1 MSPLHRRLAGGAV
14 LVACVALSVL
24 QTRSQRP
31 GTDFHARWLA
41 GRMFAAGA
49 PLYGADARFAE
60 TTRWAEMPSYP
71 PFAAMVFQL
80 TAPFPLKT
88 AAAGFYFFNL
98 LLIPVAVVLT
108 RRIFDALWPPPPP
121 GRNRARWPLV
131 AAVVLAAQFFLNNLN
146 LVQVDAALFVLVLYG
161 IAAYV
166 EGKDVRAAGA
176 LVVASAIKIVP
187 VFFVAWLVLRG
198 RRRAALAVLPFAV
211 ACVALPI
218 LQRGMSRGVQ
228 DFTGYHQ
235 TFLRSFLEGRVVAT
249 YTNQNLGAA
258 VYRLTRPPEKPT
270 DGDYRLMTIS
280 EPAARAIYGAVAVL
294 VLVAFGLNLVAL
306 RLRDAPLTVFELGT
320 PFLVGHL
327 LSGLTWKAHLVTLL
341 FVFYAFLSLRLAEL
355 PGGLRRFVV
364 GAIAL
369 MVVSGGTGR
378 DLVGNTLHHYIG
390 GYSLI
395 VWTMLVLLVGAIVFS
410 WPRAPAPLPPPP
422 PASSAAP
429 SRP

>member
-1 MSPLHRRLAGGAV
+1 MTWKRRLIAAAL
-14 LVACVALSVL
+14 LVACIALSVL
-24 QTRSQRP
+24 QTRNQRP

-49 PLYGADARFAE
+49 PLYGAEARFSE
-60 TTRWAEMPSYP
+60 TTRWTEMPSYP

-80 TAPFPLKT
+80 TAPFSLKT

-98 LLIPVAVVLT
+98 LLLPVAVVLT
-108 RRIFDALWPPPPP
+108 RRIFDALWP
-121 GRNRARWPLV
+121 GRDRARWPLI
-131 AAVVLAAQFFLNNLN
+131 AAIVLAAQFFLNNLN

-161 IAAYV
+161 ISAYV
-166 EGKDVRAAGA
+166 DGKDVRAAGA
-176 LVVASAIKIVP
+176 FVVASAIKIVP

-198 RRRAALAVLPFAV
+198 RRRAALAVLPLAL

-218 LQRGMSRGVQ
+218 LQRGVSRGAQ
-228 DFTGYHQ
+228 DFTGYYQ
-235 TFLRSFLEGRVVAT
+235 TFLRGFLEGRVVAT

-270 DGDYRLMTIS
+270 DGDYRLITVS
-280 EPAARAIYGAVAVL
+280 EPAARAVYSVAAVL

-306 RLRDAPLTVFELGT
+306 RIRDAPVTVFELST
-320 PFLVGHL
+320 PLLVGHL
-327 LSGLTWKAHLVTLL
+327 LSGLTWKSHLVTLL
-341 FVFYAFLSLRLAEL
+341 FVFYAFLSLRLPEL

-395 VWTMLVLLVGAIVFS
+395 VWTMLVLLVGAIALS
-410 WPRAPAPLPPPP
+410 SLRAAAPLPPPP

>member
-1 MSPLHRRLAGGAV
+1 MSPLNRRLAVGAL
-14 LVACVALSVL
+14 LVACIVLSVI

-41 GRMFAAGA
+41 GRMFAVGA
-49 PLYGADARFAE
+49 PLYGADARFSE
-60 TTRWAEMPSYP
+60 TTRWTEMPSYP

-88 AAAGFYFFNL
+88 AAAAFYFLNL
-98 LLIPVAVVLT
+98 LLIPAAVVLT
-108 RRIFDALWPPPPP
+108 RRIFDALWL

-161 IAAYV
+161 ISAYV

-176 LVVASAIKIVP
+176 FVVASAIKIVP

-198 RRRAALAVLPFAV
+198 RRRAALAVLPFAI

-218 LQRGMSRGVQ
+218 LQRGTSRGVQ
-228 DFTGYHQ
+228 DFTGYYQ
-235 TFLRSFLEGRVVAT
+235 TFLRGFLEGRVVAR

-258 VYRLTRPPEKPT
+258 VYRLTQPPEVPT
-270 DGDYRLMTIS
+270 DGDYRLITVS
-280 EPAARAIYGAVAVL
+280 EPAARAIYGTIAVL
-294 VLVAFGLNLVAL
+294 VFVAFGLNLVAL
-306 RLRDAPLTVFELGT
+306 RVRDAPVTVFELST

-369 MVVSGGTGR
+369 MVVSGATGR

-395 VWTMLVLLVGAIVFS
+395 VWTMLVLLVGAIVCSQRF
-410 WPRAPAPLPPPP
+410 
-422 PASSAAP
+422 AAP
-429 SRP
+429 RPALSPS

>member
-1 MSPLHRRLAGGAV
+1 MSPRNRRLAGGAL
-14 LVACVALSVL
+14 LVACVVLSVV

-88 AAAGFYFFNL
+88 AAAAFYFFNL

-108 RRIFDALWPPPPP
+108 RRIFDALWP

-176 LVVASAIKIVP
+176 FVVASAIKIVP

-235 TFLRSFLEGRVVAT
+235 TFLRAFLEGRVVAT

-258 VYRLTRPPEKPT
+258 VYRLTRPPPAPT
-270 DGDYRLMTIS
+270 DWDYRVIPVS
-280 EPAARAIYGAVAVL
+280 QAAARTIYRAVAVL

-306 RLRDAPLTVFELGT
+306 RLRDAPLTVFELST

-364 GAIAL
+364 AAIAL

-378 DLVGNTLHHYIG
+378 DLVGNTLHHDIG
-390 GYSLI
+390 GYGLI
-395 VWTMLVLLVGAIVFS
+395 VWTMLVLLVGAIVLS
-410 WPRAPAPLPPPP
+410 WRRAPAPLPPPP
-422 PASSAAP
+422 PASSAAR